1 MTVSAEIKSLRKLQ
15 REDRRVV
22 GIERRLEAIPRNL
35 KEFETDLAKL
45 EGMLDAEKD
54 KLEESRDFEVAQ
66 KRQLQDEEEHIAN
79 SKARINQIKTPREL
93 AAAQREV
100 ESTRKMAAA
109 RGQEIERIREAI
121 EQAEARIAGMQTA
134 LDELRSQVDAERE
147 KLQGEQKELETKLE
161 AANAKRSKLTAKI
174 EPELLR
180 EYERV
185 RKRGGGVAFVPA
197 HRRHCMACNVHVP
210 HQGYVVLRRG
220 DEIIRCESCGRLL
233 YWSGHFPKERD
244 RLDAALKA
252 RKENKRQTV

>member
-22 GIERRLEAIPRNL
+22 GIERRLEAIPRSL
-35 KEFETDLAKL
+35 KEFETDLSKL
-45 EGMLDAEKD
+45 EKMLDAEKD
-54 KLEESRDFEVAQ
+54 KLAESREFETAQ
-66 KRQLQDEEEHIAN
+66 KRQLEDEEEHVRN

-109 RGQEIERIREAI
+109 RTQELERIREAI
-121 EQAEARIAGMQTA
+121 EQAEARIGGMEKG
-134 LDELRSQVDAERE
+134 LEELRAQVDVERE
-147 KLQGEQKELETKLE
+147 KLVAEQKELEEKL
-161 AANAKRSKLTAKI
+161 AKANAKRTTLTAKI
-174 EPELLR
+174 DRELLR
-180 EYERV
+180 EYERI

-220 DEIIRCESCGRLL
+220 DEILRCESCGRLL

-252 RKENKRQTV
+252 RKANKAEA